1 MKRQIRKMTG
11 GLLAAGL
18 LVTGLTTGA
27 TAYAANTDIGAA
39 GASVDNEYSL
49 EEMLVYAIE
58 DEYLAQ
64 AEYDVIMDTYGVQ
77 KPFSNIIKAEATHIS
92 LLEPLFEEYDVS
104 VPEKDWESI
113 VVVPETLDAAYA
125 IGVDAEEKNIA
136 MYESFLKEN
145 LPDDVREVFEAL
157 MNASEKHLAAFQ
169 RQVDGVTGGSGN
181 GAGNGN
187 STGNGSQTGK
197 GNGGTG
203 GNGQGNRNTSQ
214 ENCIVE

>member
-1 MKRQIRKMTG
+1 MIG

-18 LVTGLTTGA
+18 LVTGVTTGA
-27 TAYAANTDIGAA
+27 TAYASNTDIGAA
-39 GASVDNEYSL
+39 GAYVDKEYSL
-49 EEMLVYAIE
+49 EEMLVYAME

-64 AEYDVIMDTYGVQ
+64 TEYDVIMDTYGVQ

-104 VPEKDWESI
+104 VPEKDWESL

-145 LPDDVREVFEAL
+145 LPDDVREVFESL

-181 GAGNGN
+181 GAGNGARNGN

-197 GNGGTG
+197 GNVGTG
-203 GNGQGNRNTSQ
+203 GTGQGNRNNSQ

>member
-1 MKRQIRKMTG
+1 MKKQIRKMTG
-11 GLLAAGL
+11 RLLAAGL

-27 TAYAANTDIGAA
+27 TAYAANTDTGAA

-104 VPEKDWESI
+104 VPEKDWESL

-136 MYESFLKEN
+136 MYELFLKQD
-145 LPDDVREVFEAL
+145 LPDDVRIVFERL
-157 MNASEKHLAAFQ
+157 KSASENHLRSFE
-169 RQVDGVTGGSGN
+169 RQVDR
-181 GAGNGN
+181 
-187 STGNGSQTGK
+187 K
-197 GNGGTG
+197 IG
-203 GNGQGNRNTSQ
+203 GNFNKN
-214 ENCIVE
+214 N

>member
-1 MKRQIRKMTG
+1 MIG

-18 LVTGLTTGA
+18 LVTGVTTGA
-27 TAYAANTDIGAA
+27 IAYAANTDIGAV
-39 GASVDNEYSL
+39 GASVDKEYSL
-49 EEMLVYAIE
+49 EEMLVYAME

-64 AEYDVIMDTYGVQ
+64 TEYDVIMDTYGVQ

-104 VPEKDWESI
+104 VPGKDWKSL

-125 IGVDAEEKNIA
+125 IGVNAEEKNIA

-145 LPDDVREVFEAL
+145 LPDDVREVFESL

-169 RQVDGVTGGSGN
+169 RQVDGVTGGSEN
-181 GAGNGN
+181 GA
-187 STGNGSQTGK
+187 QTGK
-197 GNGGTG
+197 GNGGAG
-203 GNGQGNRNTSQ
+203 GAGQGNRNTSQ

>member
-1 MKRQIRKMTG
+1 MTG

-27 TAYAANTDIGAA
+27 TVYAANTDTGAA

-49 EEMLVYAIE
+49 EEMLVYAME

-104 VPEKDWESI
+104 VPEKDWESL

-145 LPDDVREVFEAL
+145 LPDDVREAFEAL

-169 RQVDGVTGGSGN
+169 RQVDGVTGEGQN
-181 GAGNGN
+181 RK
-187 STGNGSQTGK
+187 GNGSRDGSEKGLENGIQTGK

-203 GNGQGNRNTSQ
+203 GSGHGNRNGSTK
-214 ENCIVE
+214 NCVVE